1 MEQEGVEHRGR
12 QPQRMAANVPTDL
25 LRSFVAIVD
34 AGSMAQAT
42 DRILL
47 TPSALSLQM
56 KRLEELIQQRLFRR
70 HGRSL
75 LLTAPGEELLGLARQ
90 MLSLNDR
97 IFASF
102 GAASEPEPIHFGL
115 VQDFADTML
124 PGVLARF
131 HDMHPRS
138 RLQLRVAGSAELIEL
153 FDRARCDIV
162 LCLGRPG
169 DIKRGTSR
177 VLREGAMAWI
187 GHANLAERAD
197 LPLVLLEPP
206 CAFRSAMLETL
217 EREGRSYRIM
227 LETPNLPGMRA
238 AVRAGLGITSRT
250 RDFAVAEG
258 LPIPAAGSLPG
269 LPPIDTVLLRRDTLA
284 QAPSDLAQLLEAAA
298 GGAA

>member
-1 MEQEGVEHRGR
+1 MEQRGP

-42 DRILL
+42 RRILL

-56 KRLEELIQQRLFRR
+56 KRLEDLIQQRLFRR
-70 HGRSL
+70 DGRSL
-75 LLTAPGEELLGLARQ
+75 LLTAPGAELLGLARQ

-97 IFASF
+97 ILASF
-102 GAASEPEPIHFGL
+102 GAAGEPEPIQFGL
-115 VQDFADTML
+115 VQDFADTLL

-153 FDRARCDIV
+153 FDRAGCHIV

-169 DIKRGTSR
+169 DIKRGSSR
-177 VLREGAMAWI
+177 VLREAAMAWI
-187 GHANLAERAD
+187 GDADLAGRAD

-206 CAFRSAMLETL
+206 CAFRSALLETL

-227 LETPNLPGMRA
+227 LETPNLSGLRA

-250 RDFAVAEG
+250 RDFALAER
-258 LPIPAAGSLPG
+258 LPVPAPGSLPA

-284 QAPSDLAQLLEAAA
+284 RAPTDLAQLLEAAA
-298 GGAA
+298 TVAA